1 MDSVKERLTRI
12 VESGFLPSDDP
23 GLRLKKVALTLVPLI
38 IGPLAFVWGS
48 VYFLLGHPLSG
59 SIPMAYSIISA
70 VSLAH
75 FFKSKSTQFIQHS
88 QLLLVLLLPFLL
100 MWSLGGFAAG
110 SMVMIWAI
118 FAPIAALMFLEKRA
132 ALYWFLAYSGLVL
145 ISALID
151 GVVAESVSH
160 LPPLAIKIFFLL
172 NLGFGSA
179 GIYLLVSFAIN
190 EEKRSIEILS
200 GERRK
205 LEKSSQE
212 LNTMIQQ
219 LNREVFER
227 EQMQAELALA
237 MKSSDELNRML
248 HSVLDTIPA
257 RIFWKDRNLVY
268 LGCNRLFAQDAGKAT
283 PREVVGVNDFDMDW
297 RESAERYRAD
307 DILVMELGQPKL
319 NFEEPRTHPDGS
331 TTWLRTSKAPLHDA
345 SGAVVGVLGVYDDI
359 TEEKRISEAL
369 VSALNAAEAAS
380 RAKSE
385 FLASMSH
392 ELRTPLNAI
401 LGFSQLL
408 GMDMELPEPSREQAR
423 EIERAG
429 EHLLSLVTDLIDLA
443 RIEAGKLELSMEPV
457 LVKVM
462 LAESLALVAPIARKQ
477 GVHVSNIVC
486 HCDCERVA
494 VHADYVRLR
503 QVVINLLSNAIK
515 YNRPQGQVTLSC
527 QTEDGWLRINVA
539 DTGLGIPIE
548 KQGRVFNAFDRLGE
562 ELGTVEGTGIGLVIT
577 RRIVEAMGGGI
588 GFQSD
593 ENLGSNFW
601 VEFPVVEPPVLPM
614 LEERSATSASDPGE
628 AQGNRRV
635 VLYVEDNAM
644 NLRLMRHI
652 LDKRPDVE
660 LRDATSAEAGIEL
673 ARAHPPALILMDINL
688 PGMDGYAA
696 LKVLKADPKTADT
709 PVVALTA
716 NAMKGDREHGAAA
729 GFADYLTKPINI
741 KELFALLDRLGEPK
755 P

>member
-1 MDSVKERLTRI
+1 MGTAKERLTRI
-12 VESGFLPSDDP
+12 VESGFLASDDP
-23 GLRLKKVALTLVPLI
+23 DLRLKKVVLTLVPLI

-59 SIPMAYSIISA
+59 SIPMSYSILSA
-70 VSLAH
+70 LSLAH

-118 FAPIAALMFLEKRA
+118 FAPIAALMFLERRT
-132 ALYWFLAYSGLVL
+132 ALYWFLVFSALVV

-151 GVVAESVSH
+151 DLVAASVSH
-160 LPPLAIKIFFLL
+160 LPALAIRIFYLL

-212 LNTMIQQ
+212 LNATIQQ

-227 EQMQAELALA
+227 EQVQAELASS
-237 MKSSDELNRML
+237 KKNSDELNRML

-257 RIFWKDRNLVY
+257 RIYWLDRNLVY
-268 LGCNRLFAQDAGKAT
+268 LGCNRLFALDAGKES
-283 PREVVGVNDFDMDW
+283 PREVVGATDFDMAW
-297 RESAERYRAD
+297 NESADRFRAD
-307 DILVMELGQPKL
+307 DIQVMESGQPKL
-319 NFEEPRTHPDGS
+319 NCEEERVQADGS
-331 TTWLRTSKAPLHDA
+331 TTWLRASKAPLHDA
-345 SGAVVGVLGVYDDI
+345 AGKVIGMLGVYDDI

-369 VSALNAAEAAS
+369 VSALNVAEAAS

-408 GMDMELPEPSREQAR
+408 GMDMELPKESRDHAR

-443 RIEAGKLELSMEPV
+443 RIEAGRLELSMEPV
-457 LVKVM
+457 LVKVI

-477 GVHVSNIVC
+477 AIHVSEIIC
-486 HCDCERVA
+486 HSPIERLA
-494 VHADYVRLR
+494 VLADYVRLR

-515 YNRPQGQVTLSC
+515 YNRPQGNVTLSC
-527 QTEDGWLRINVA
+527 QIRDGRVRINVA
-539 DTGLGIPIE
+539 DAGPGIPLD
-548 KQGRVFNAFDRLGE
+548 KQGRIFSAFDRLGE
-562 ELGTVEGTGIGLVIT
+562 ELGVVEGTGIGLVIT
-577 RRIVEAMGGGI
+577 KRIVEAMGGDI
-588 GFQSD
+588 GFHSVED
-593 ENLGSNFW
+593 LGSSFW
-601 VEFPVVEPPVLPM
+601 VEFPVVQPPELPM
-614 LEERSATSASDPGE
+614 LEESRIISTSAVGE
-628 AQGNRRV
+628 AHGNRLV
-635 VLYVEDNAM
+635 ILYVEDNAM

-652 LDKRPDVE
+652 LAKRPDVE
-660 LRDATSAEAGIEL
+660 LREATSAEAGIEL
-673 ARAHPPALILMDINL
+673 ARAQPPALILMDINL

-696 LKVLKADPKTADT
+696 LKVLKADPKTADI

-729 GFADYLTKPINI
+729 GFSDYLTKPINI
-741 KELFALLDRLGEPK
+741 KELFASLDRLGEPK